1 MSWWRRIAKWLSTQ
15 FLHIAGDEPA
25 ASVSCGSDGSA
36 LAVAAAA
43 PVAVIYIV
51 SGTTGPLRQGEIL
64 TDVIQRRRSFRSLS
78 LATPEIDEIR
88 HPYSIVVT
96 QDCDLEQDHTA
107 RTGTTPQ
114 KNPNDKL
121 IPNLLLVQ
129 AVTVVELIAG
139 LPKGKDI
146 LRRVVQNKDE
156 RYHVFEKVVPTQDAL
171 GQGLPAL
178 GADFKRYFT
187 VPTDEL
193 YAQLGSGARRRTQL
207 NSTYLE
213 HFGQRFAAYL
223 SRVALP
229 KEHQVE

>member
-1 MSWWRRIAKWLSTQ
+1 MSWFPRIAKWFGTE
-15 FLHIAGDEPA
+15 FLPIAGHDPA
-25 ASVSCGSDGSA
+25 ASASSGGGG
-36 LAVAAAA
+36 LPLTVAAAA

-51 SGTTGPLRQGEIL
+51 SSATGPLRQGEIL
-64 TDVIQRRRSFRSLS
+64 SDVLQRRRSFQS
-78 LATPEIDEIR
+78 LALAIPEIDEIR
-88 HPYSIVVT
+88 HPYSIVIT

-107 RTGTTPQ
+107 RNGSTTAP
-114 KNPNDKL
+114 DKL
-121 IPNLLLVQ
+121 IPNVLLVQ
-129 AVTVVELIAG
+129 MVTVKELLAG

-146 LRRVVQNKDE
+146 LKRVIQNRDE
-156 RYHVFEKVVPTQDAL
+156 RYHVFEQVAAPQDAQ

-178 GADFKRYFT
+178 GADFKRYFA

-193 YAQLGSGARRRTQL
+193 YVQLGSGVRRRTQL

-213 HFGQRFAAYL
+213 HFSQRFASYL

>member
-1 MSWWRRIAKWLSTQ
+1 MSWLRRIAKWLGTQ
-15 FLHIAGDEPA
+15 FLQIASDEPA
-25 ASVSCGSDGSA
+25 ASASSGSGGSA
-36 LAVAAAA
+36 LAVAAAV
-43 PVAVIYIV
+43 PMAVIYIV

-78 LATPEIDEIR
+78 LATPEIDQIR

-107 RTGTTPQ
+107 RNGTTTGT
-114 KNPNDKL
+114 DKL
-121 IPNLLLVQ
+121 IPNVLLVQ
-129 AVTVVELIAG
+129 VVTVKELLAG
-139 LPKGKDI
+139 LPRGKDI
-146 LRRVVQNKDE
+146 LKRVIQNRDE
-156 RYHVFEKVVPTQDAL
+156 RYHVFEKAAATQDAL

-207 NSTYLE
+207 NSTYVE

-229 KEHQVE
+229 REHQVE